1 MRFDQLLPI
10 GSVVLLKGGEKRLMI
25 YGVGQTRVEDN
36 TDYDYIGVFYPEG
49 NMGEGS
55 QFLFNHVD
63 IEQVFFKGYEDQER
77 TEFISRLQ
85 AYADANGK

>member
-1 MRFDQLLPI
+1 
-10 GSVVLLKGGEKRLMI
+10 
-25 YGVGQTRVEDN
+25 
-36 TDYDYIGVFYPEG
+36 VFYPEG

-55 QFLFNHVD
+55 QFLFNHMD

-77 TEFISRLQ
+77 TEFIGCLQ